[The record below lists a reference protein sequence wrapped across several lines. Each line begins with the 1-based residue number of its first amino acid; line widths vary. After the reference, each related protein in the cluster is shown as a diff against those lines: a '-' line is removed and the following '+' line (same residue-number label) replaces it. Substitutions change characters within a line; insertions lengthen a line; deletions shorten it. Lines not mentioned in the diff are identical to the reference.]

1 MGNSRY
7 AEALGFWE
15 HKIKC
20 SECLKD
26 EKDNCSLCINF
37 RLKPT
42 KADNLTFASIM
53 GNKQNRDNTAWVM
66 GQIADLY
73 CNIVCKTNPMN
84 EEDKKDFSELVGV
97 NINQIAEDMSIAF
110 RWTTK
115 EALDEQKKKL
125 GEDQKKN

>member
-1 MGNSRY
+1 MK
-7 AEALGFWE
+7 E
-15 HKIKC
+15 
-20 SECLKD
+20 
-26 EKDNCSLCINF
+26 EKDNCSSCATF

-66 GQIADLY
+66 NEISNLY
-73 CNIVCKTNPMN
+73 TSIVWKTNPMN
-84 EEDKKDFSELVGV
+84 EEDKKEFTELVGV
-97 NINQIAEDMSIAF
+97 SINQIAEDMSIAF

-115 EALDEQKKKL
+115 EVLDEQKKRL